1 MYFTILGRPKTVTN
15 YFHWY
20 TNTDITSGYVVVV
33 IAADPLFGYYT
44 TAPNEKVYNVI
55 LVV

>member
-44 TAPNEKVYNVI
+44 TAPNDIV
-55 LVV
+55 